1 MKITKKQLK
10 RIIREEKA
18 KLRRII
24 REAVTDT
31 THAVQ
36 RNYTDASGKRQHGQ
50 AQRAADR
57 YRVRS
62 GNLSSANWNDP
73 VNNPQTA
80 ADWKNWSKTFNL
92 DVEHDNE
99 GQVIFYID
107 DAPDGVAI
115 AKEASRSGADVQ
127 TDDQGRAV
135 VIYTGAYDENL

>member
-1 MKITKKQLK
+1 MRITKRQ
-10 RIIREEKA
+10 
-18 KLRRII
+18 LRRII

-36 RNYTDASGKRQHGQ
+36 RNYTDASGKRQHVPAGRSQ

-107 DAPDGVAI
+107 DDAPDGVAI

-127 TDDQGRAV
+127 TDNQGRAV
-135 VIYTGAYDENL
+135 VIYTGAYDENH